1 MDANSRAG
9 RRKAPRRFLSIPFLC
24 LALAATAGG
33 CGIDDYP
40 YLYPASGVSGTDS
53 MPAYFSHNTGNDSAS
68 FLGYEIYYRIY
79 ENAADAVSD
88 GATIQANWDTVSPD
102 TVVQRM
108 KSLKYVRV
116 IDEYVGQQMPLVN
129 VDPADTAN
137 DIFVSMTFDLL
148 GAGSIKNELAETP
161 LSIRR
166 NAKDASDAYRTFG
179 DLEKDSDDTDCKYAD
194 STTEPAKAY
203 LRSYVFAYG
212 LSASFGDL
220 YSRPTLLTSTYELN

>member
-1 MDANSRAG
+1 MDASSRAG
-9 RRKAPRRFLSIPFLC
+9 RRKAPRLSPLGPILC
-24 LALAATAGG
+24 LALAALAGG

-79 ENAADAVSD
+79 ESAADAASD

-116 IDEYVGQQMPLVN
+116 IDEYAGQMPLVS

-137 DIFVSMTFDLL
+137 DIFVSLTFDLV
-148 GAGSIKNELAETP
+148 GAGSIKNELVETP
-161 LSIRR
+161 LIIRR
-166 NAKDASDAYRTFG
+166 NAKDASNAYRTFG
-179 DLEKDSDDTDCKYAD
+179 DLEKDSDDPDCKYAD
-194 STTEPAKAY
+194 STTEPDKAY

-220 YSRPTLLTSTYELN
+220 YSRPTLLTSAYELN